1 MLVKIRKKNT
11 DPHPERRVFE
21 WNPGNGKWYRIRRDQ
36 IYFRYRGSRPVQVFS
51 YADVGAA
58 VDRLNEEIR
67 RIMTCLLNNC
77 PVSVSASYSIRE
89 KRLIIQLEVA

>member
-1 MLVKIRKKNT
+1 
-11 DPHPERRVFE
+11 
-21 WNPGNGKWYRIRRDQ
+21 
-36 IYFRYRGSRPVQVFS
+36 VQVFS

-89 KRLIIQLEVA
+89 KRLIIQLEAA